1 MLKVIRRDIDAF
13 DSFLNGFVN
22 REYLTRPSINISN
35 EVEAMRIDVRENDD
49 SYIVEAELPGVKKE
63 DIKVSVSS
71 NSLSISATVK
81 NEKETKNEDGS
92 VLRNERYYG
101 SLSRVISF
109 GQSVDQNSSEADYS
123 NGLLTL
129 VIGKEKSQAAKQLKI
144 N

>member
-101 SLSRVISF
+101 LLSRVISF